1 MVARSRA
8 TGTNKGPLFGMP
20 ATNEAVEFQVLYI
33 ARVENGKIVERWLL
47 PDLFLTKMRRAG
59 LTPTL

>member
-1 MVARSRA
+1 
-8 TGTNKGPLFGMP
+8 MP

-33 ARVENGKIVERWLL
+33 ARVENGRIVERWLL
-47 PDLFLTKMRRAG
+47 PDLFLTMMRRVG